1 MKSYK
6 SSNLRNVAVIGHGKT
21 GKTSLLDACL
31 FNAGAVKRLGS
42 VEEHTSVLDCEPEEE
57 SRGMTINLKLAACEW
72 RDYKINF
79 IDKPGY
85 PDFVGE
91 VKDALTAADS
101 ALIVISAP
109 SGIEVETEKAWRYA
123 EEAELPRA
131 FFINKMDREHADFRQ
146 VVEELR
152 VRFGDGVVPVQLPI
166 GQEAAFQGVVDLL
179 ALHMKIV
186 THDEED
192 LIADI
197 PEYIKGDVEEARQKL
212 IESVAE
218 FNNELLEKYIEGTEI
233 TERKQS
239 AAWPLWL
246 TYWVMHVKARFL
258 SFSVRSVFSVVK
270 QNFTAALAY
279 PAMSPAATGRTRLAH
294 RRADRK
300 SVV

>member
-42 VEEHTSVLDCEPEEE
+42 VEEHTSALDCEPEEE

-79 IDKPGY
+79 IDTPGY

-91 VKDALTAADS
+91 VKGALTAADS

-131 FFINKMDREHADFRQ
+131 FFINKMDREHADFNQ

-152 VRFGDGVVPVQLPI
+152 VRFGAGVVPVQLPI

-197 PEYIKGDVEEARQKL
+197 PEYIQGDVEERARSSSNPSRNSTTNCSRSTSKVRR
-212 IESVAE
+212 SRRS
-218 FNNELLEKYIEGTEI
+218 KW
-233 TERKQS
+233 R
-239 AAWPLWL
+239 PL
-246 TYWVMHVKARFL
+246 
-258 SFSVRSVFSVVK
+258 
-270 QNFTAALAY
+270 
-279 PAMSPAATGRTRLAH
+279 
-294 RRADRK
+294 
-300 SVV
+300 